1 MISLMASSFPS
12 GGRSGSP
19 YGVPKGPRLAAID
32 GIGINGVET
41 SFAIMTEKNCL
52 LVSDASSCPK
62 EAEPI
67 RQTFFSQ
74 EVSELNHEIG
84 VKRFGFVMGDHE
96 HGFSFRNRLFEIGE
110 NDLFAFHVQ
119 M

>member
-1 MISLMASSFPS
+1 MTSIGWGDWDRTSACGFQRPV
-12 GGRSGSP
+12 P
-19 YGVPKGPRLAAID
+19 YRLATPQQQ
-32 GIGINGVET
+32 VVFY
-41 SFAIMTEKNCL
+41 SFHRIRQEKNCL

-84 VKRFGFVMGDHE
+84 VKRFRFVMGDHE

-110 NDLFAFHVQ
+110 DDLFAFRVQ